1 MSSLNKHPVCMCALC
16 KKMSFPTQQAKR
28 TKIEDELNASL
39 SAESVEEMQQ
49 MQKLLR
55 YHRDITL
62 GCTEKDYNRIRKR
75 LENPQRS
82 I

>member
-1 MSSLNKHPVCMCALC
+1 MSSLDKHPVCMCALC

-49 MQKLLR
+49 M
-55 YHRDITL
+55 
-62 GCTEKDYNRIRKR
+62 
-75 LENPQRS
+75 
-82 I
+82 